1 MRHWFSTASLLLACT
16 ILALLG
22 TVWVCASMH
31 LGLARTPGLG
41 NDPETVAMLPP
52 AKGGSLRFAV
62 MGDPEKGLRVYRRLM
77 RQAAALGATFVIIT
91 GDVAGRPTKEA
102 FDLFRHE
109 YGNLGAAALPTFAA
123 IGNHD
128 MPRNGDA
135 SLFRSYIGP
144 EYFSFIH
151 EGSLFIF
158 IDNNKPASYDECHR
172 YALQEIALHQDAVSH
187 VFMVMHYPII
197 DYEKRGNLFEFEA
210 TSSYMRSILDSE
222 RVTALLMGHVH
233 GYARETYK
241 DTLLLVTG
249 GAGGHLYDRKTGFFH
264 MVLIDVTPEGVHD
277 TLVKIE
283 DTSGILERLVDRL
296 RFAMVVELYPALL
309 GRWERTAIL
318 LLVAGACLAF
328 GLLARGGMDGSR
340 SVARAGAC
348 VVH

>member
-1 MRHWFSTASLLLACT
+1 MRRRLWLANLLVLVS
-16 ILALLG
+16 ALVITLLT
-22 TVWVCASMH
+22 TVWGYNWVYR
-31 LGLARTPGLG
+31 GVGRIPGLG
-41 NDPETVAMLPP
+41 NYPETVAMLPP
-52 AKGGSLRFAV
+52 AKAGSFRFAV

-77 RQAAALGATFVIIT
+77 QLAVEYGADFAIIA
-91 GDVAGRPTKEA
+91 GDVAARPSQEA

-109 YGNLGAAALPTFAA
+109 YGQLGPDVLPTFAA

-128 MPRNGDA
+128 IPREGDA
-135 SLFRSYIGP
+135 SLFRSNLGP

-197 DYEKRGNLFEFEA
+197 DYEKRGNLFEFGA

-222 RVTALLMGHVH
+222 RVTALLMAHVH

-296 RFAMVVELYPALL
+296 RFAIVVELYPALL

-318 LLVAGACLAF
+318 LLVAGACLAL
-328 GLLARGGMDGSR
+328 GLVTRRRLKRDP
-340 SVARAGAC
+340 C
-348 VVH
+348 K